1 MVSRLYASTR
11 SLWEQVDQAFA
22 RLGIGR
28 GRPRRWVELMI
39 LYVSGLILLE
49 KGQTALHMA
58 QFLPARAH
66 DALNRLLRTL
76 PWSTER
82 LIVGLIRWK

>member
-39 LYVSGLILLE
+39 LNPTRTPLGSLAPLAVDNSDS
-49 KGQTALHMA
+49 TS
-58 QFLPARAH
+58 FL
-66 DALNRLLRTL
+66 
-76 PWSTER
+76 
-82 LIVGLIRWK
+82 